1 MDDRALAE
9 LQKLAQEQ
17 AVLLRRL
24 MGPLASEDSVAW
36 DRTRLRIKEIEQ
48 RRAELFQIEGHAE

>member
-9 LQKLAQEQ
+9 LHRLAQEQ

-24 MGPLASEDSVAW
+24 MGPSARDDLFAR